1 MSDEVENVLVK
12 YIYTGNTDIVTP
24 YIKLN
29 DVTNKNI
36 IFHGIFSIY
45 RY

>member
-1 MSDEVENVLVK
+1 MSVDVANVLVK
-12 YIYTGNTDIVTP
+12 YIFTGNTDIVTQ

-29 DVTNKNI
+29 DVTNENI
-36 IFHGIFSIY
+36 IFHGKFSIY